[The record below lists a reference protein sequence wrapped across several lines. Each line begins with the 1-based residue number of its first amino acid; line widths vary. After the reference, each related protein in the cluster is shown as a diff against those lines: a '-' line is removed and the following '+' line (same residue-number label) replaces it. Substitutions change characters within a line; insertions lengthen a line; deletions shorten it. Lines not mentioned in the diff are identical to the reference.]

1 MERHL
6 DLLGKKRSR
15 ASQDGWVGP
24 QGVVTSNELTEAELI
39 EERVQERLQQAR
51 SELEGATLPSPKL
64 TIKRMVQQVR
74 LPFRAPVIPATCVCF
89 NDLRKT
95 CPLIPAPHRESTVVC
110 ISIGTTSQAFAQGE
124 STPEI
129 SRC

>member
-1 MERHL
+1 MGSRSMERHL

-51 SELEGATLPSPKL
+51 SALDCRLPSWN
-64 TIKRMVQQVR
+64 Q
-74 LPFRAPVIPATCVCF
+74 AH
-89 NDLRKT
+89 DEKT
-95 CPLIPAPHRESTVVC
+95 SSASLLFLLIA
-110 ISIGTTSQAFAQGE
+110 IA
-124 STPEI
+124 
-129 SRC
+129 